1 MTAKTAAPGKQ
12 KLGLLSTKAE
22 NAIFDTIN
30 AILLVLVCIITLYP
44 FRLTIPLTLST
55 AESTS
60 GPAYSL
66 PGAMKPS
73 CSRVPMCRTR
83 L

>member
-1 MTAKTAAPGKQ
+1 MTAKIAAPEKQ

-44 FRLTIPLTLST
+44 FLNT
-55 AESTS
+55 
-60 GPAYSL
+60 GHF
-66 PGAMKPS
+66 
-73 CSRVPMCRTR
+73 V
-83 L
+83 

>member
-1 MTAKTAAPGKQ
+1 MTAKTAAPAKQ

-44 FRLTIPLTLST
+44 FLNTLV
-55 AESTS
+55 TS
-60 GPAYSL
+60 GN
-66 PGAMKPS
+66 
-73 CSRVPMCRTR
+73 RQITVR
-83 L
+83 